1 MRKARMHSVLSA
13 AVPTA
18 VAPTSMVWLPGA
30 YHDSRNFVDAGF
42 PQAVRTRRLALDLWL
57 VDLQLQHLG
66 DRSVL
71 EQLRSDF
78 VLPARAAGCAVW
90 LGGISLGG
98 FIALDYAAS
107 YPGELD
113 GLCLLAPYLGN
124 RMLTAEIAGA
134 PGVAAW
140 QPGELAQIDEERRI
154 WRYIKSRDA
163 DALPLYLGF
172 GRMIAFRRRMSCWPQ
187 CCPTTGWRRSRAA
200 TSGAPGRRCGR
211 FFWTRALY
219 EPTTHCQAR
228 RARRARRRRFRRAA
242 LAPCAAA
249 VPVRRGASGR
259 GGRNPGA
266 AAGMAMGIGRRGCQS
281 RGTGS
286 GRPLATQS
294 IAGTELDSTAS
305 AERRTGR
312 RRHHHR

>member
-13 AVPTA
+13 ALPNA
-18 VAPTSMVWLPGA
+18 VAPTRMVWLPGA
-30 YHDSRNFVDAGF
+30 YHGSRDFVEAGF
-42 PQAVRTRRLALDLWL
+42 PQVVRNRSLPLDLWL
-57 VDLQLQHLG
+57 VDLQLRHLG

-71 EQLRSDF
+71 EQLRSEF

-134 PGVAAW
+134 AGVAAW

-172 GRMIAFRRRMSCWPQ
+172 GRDD
-187 CCPTTGWRRSRAA
+187 
-200 TSGAPGRRCGR
+200 R
-211 FFWTRALY
+211 FSTAHEL
-219 EPTTHCQAR
+219 
-228 RARRARRRRFRRAA
+228 
-242 LAPCAAA
+242 LAA
-249 VPVRRGASGR
+249 VLPPDRVAK
-259 GGRNPGA
+259 
-266 AAGMAMGIGRRGCQS
+266 
-281 RGTGS
+281 
-286 GRPLATQS
+286 
-294 IAGTELDSTAS
+294 IAGGHEWSTWSALWEIFLDSRFT
-305 AERRTGR
+305 
-312 RRHHHR
+312 